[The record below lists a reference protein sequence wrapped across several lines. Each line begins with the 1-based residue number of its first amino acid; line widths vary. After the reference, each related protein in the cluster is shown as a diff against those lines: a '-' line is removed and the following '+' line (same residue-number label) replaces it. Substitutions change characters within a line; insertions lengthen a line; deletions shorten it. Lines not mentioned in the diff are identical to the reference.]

1 MLSRVVTTALLAAV
15 VALPLVAPSPAAA
28 RDDARDRFETIDRQV
43 AAQRDDRVVFR
54 TERGEGRPEAIRIE
68 VIRGPVRLRGVEIL
82 FANGERIGHELSER
96 LEGGEA
102 TRPIPITLDRDR
114 RRVEE
119 VVVLKRPG
127 FRPGPVELV
136 LAGSGQRGYAGR
148 DDGRD
153 DRWGDRR
160 DDRRGDRG
168 EGGRFEHGA
177 PTGGWVLF
185 GTQRVG
191 FNVDRDVVAVGR
203 EAGIFQ
209 KIALRVLKNDIYLR
223 ELTVVYANGDR
234 QRVAV
239 NAELKEGFRTAPL
252 PLERGDRFIDRIE
265 LVYQAKPDRR
275 GEALVEVWGDYAE
288 QWLGNADGR
297 RGHAGGWVL
306 LGTQR
311 AEMLSNDRDHF
322 EVGERFGRFTAIRV
336 AVKRRSVRV
345 NGLRIVYG
353 NGETEAVPIGRE
365 LREGQSTEPIDLK
378 GRGRFIQ
385 RIEIDYRS
393 KLTFKG
399 EGVVEVWGLQ

>member
-1 MLSRVVTTALLAAV
+1 MAASDEAGSDTRYRQAPPKVV
-15 VALPLVAPSPAAA
+15 
-28 RDDARDRFETIDRQV
+28 
-43 AAQRDDRVVFR
+43 
-54 TERGEGRPEAIRIE
+54 
-68 VIRGPVRLRGVEIL
+68 LRGVSGPHFGKVVPIYGRL
-82 FANGERIGHELSER
+82 VIG
-96 LEGGEA
+96 
-102 TRPIPITLDRDR
+102 RDA
-114 RRVEE
+114 ECD
-119 VVVLKRPG
+119 
-127 FRPGPVELV
+127 LV
-136 LAGSGQRGYAGR
+136 LDEPEMSRKHAMIEVRQ
-148 DDGRD
+148 
-153 DRWGDRR
+153 
-160 DDRRGDRG
+160 
-168 EGGRFEHGA
+168 
-177 PTGGWVLF
+177 
-185 GTQRVG
+185 
-191 FNVDRDVVAVGR
+191 
-203 EAGIFQ
+203 
-209 KIALRVLKNDIYLR
+209 NDIYLR

-239 NAELKEGFRTAPL
+239 NAELEEGYRTAPL

-288 QWLGNADGR
+288 QWLRNADSR

-353 NGETEAVPIGRE
+353 NGEVEDLPINME

-385 RIEIDYRS
+385 RIELNYRS